1 MQEIS
6 LAKFKDVIA
15 SKSELYD
22 SVIRNGFYL
31 PKESCNMVTED
42 YLMGVARGEVHCPK
56 YTDIKLL
63 PCPSPPTLGVLTKE
77 ILKIADT
84 NSWITGIED

>member
-31 PKESCNMVTED
+31 LKESCNMVTED
-42 YLMGVARGEVHCPK
+42 
-56 YTDIKLL
+56 
-63 PCPSPPTLGVLTKE
+63 
-77 ILKIADT
+77 
-84 NSWITGIED
+84 